1 MQSLSNATH
10 THKHT
15 KSNVLEN
22 KATGWR
28 KKKSFK
34 SPKWAW
40 RAEAHQ
46 FTFSPNSKR
55 LHYLRF
61 LPRDQSRQST
71 TITAHLLYLH
81 VSLIMVRVYSLEDQL
96 PTEMAGC
103 VIKSRPLGA
112 PKM

>member
-10 THKHT
+10 TQTHKVKCVGEQSHR
-15 KSNVLEN
+15 VE
-22 KATGWR
+22 

-46 FTFSPNSKR
+46 FTFSPISKR